1 LETLNRSSIIAP
13 KEGDGLSLAFNLIRA
28 LISRLLRR
36 TRRGGF
42 GASPDRSSPSCGR
55 KRIDPELLADD
66 SLDVGAR
73 RAVTDRLGLDTR
85 LADNLRMLELA
96 AGPSPDIVVRHVVT
110 DAGLRTVVLYLQ
122 GIVDQERIEGVVR
135 VLCAAGPTRARDL
148 IPKLAAHLLRSS
160 RVKTVASFT
169 ELWDALSDGL
179 AVVLADGHSQGLACS
194 AQFFKTRPIDEPPT
208 DTTLRGPRQGFIED
222 LTTNLAILR
231 QWIRTPNLWIEE
243 IILGHLTHTR
253 LAIVYVKGLASEEL
267 LAEARQ
273 RVQRIETDAV
283 LDSGPIEDF
292 IQDTHLSFFPLVLRT
307 ERPDRVVGNLLEGRV
322 AIMVQNSPFALVVP
336 MDYGMLFQSA
346 DDYYE
351 PVPIVFVI
359 SVLRVIAFWTSI
371 LLPGVFVAVLTFH
384 HELLPTS
391 LLLRIVGDRAGV
403 PFPVIV
409 EVFLMELTF
418 ELLREAGL
426 RLPRAVG
433 SAVTIVGALVLGEA
447 AINAGLVSPSVIIV
461 VATTA
466 IASFI
471 LPTFSFDIS
480 ARLLRFAF
488 IVAGGSIGLFGVQYG
503 IIMVVLILASRRSFG
518 HPYLSP
524 VAPFIAGSWK
534 DYIFRT
540 WHWAKTMRPKL
551 VGGREPI
558 RAPRGQMPRPG
569 ASPESE
575 GRRQMRPG
583 SRDNT
588 TEGQ

>member
-1 LETLNRSSIIAP
+1 
-13 KEGDGLSLAFNLIRA
+13 LAFNLIRA
-28 LISRLLRR
+28 LMSRLVRR
-36 TRRGGF
+36 RRRGSF
-42 GASPDRSSPSCGR
+42 DASANRPPHLGR
-55 KRIDPELLADD
+55 DRIDPELLADD

-73 RAVTDRLGLDTR
+73 KAVTDRLALDAR
-85 LADNLRMLELA
+85 LAGNLRMLTLA
-96 AGPSPDIVVRHVVT
+96 AGSSPDIIVRRIKT
-110 DAGLRTVVLYLQ
+110 DASLDAAVLHLQ
-122 GIVDQERIEGVVR
+122 GIVDQERVESVVR
-135 VLCAAGPTRARDL
+135 TLSSADAARAADL
-148 IPKLAAHLLRSS
+148 ISELGARLLRSS
-160 RVKTVASFT
+160 HVTTVASFT
-169 ELWDALSDGL
+169 ELWNALSDGL
-179 AVVLADGHSQGLACS
+179 AVILADGHNQGLACGVQS
-194 AQFFKTRPIDEPPT
+194 FKTRPIQEPPT

-222 LTTNLAILR
+222 LTTNLAMLR
-231 QWIRTPNLWIEE
+231 QWIHTPNLWIEE
-243 IILGHLTHTR
+243 TNLGHLTHTR
-253 LAIVYVKGLASEEL
+253 LVIAYVKGLASEEL
-267 LAEARQ
+267 LAEVRQ
-273 RVQRIETDAV
+273 RIQRIETDSV
-283 LDSGPIEDF
+283 LGTGPVEDF
-292 IQDTHLSFFPLVLRT
+292 IQDTHLSFFPMILRT

-322 AIMVQNSPFALVVP
+322 AIMVQNSPFALVAP
-336 MDYGMLFQSA
+336 TDYGMLFQSA

-351 PVPIVFVI
+351 PVPIVLVI
-359 SVLRVIAFWTSI
+359 SILRVVAFWASI
-371 LLPGVFVAVLTFH
+371 LLPGAFVAVLTFH

-503 IIMVVLILASRRSFG
+503 IILVVLILAGRRSFG
-518 HPYLSP
+518 HPYLAP
-524 VAPFIAGSWK
+524 VGPFIWGAWK

-558 RAPRGQMPRPG
+558 RAPRGQMPRPD

-575 GRRQMRPG
+575 GLQQMRP
-583 SRDNT
+583 
-588 TEGQ
+588 EGRGAKNKGR

>member
-1 LETLNRSSIIAP
+1 M
-13 KEGDGLSLAFNLIRA
+13 AFNLVRA
-28 LISRLLRR
+28 LISRFARR

-42 GASPDRSSPSCGR
+42 GASPGRSSPSSGR

-73 RAVTDRLGLDTR
+73 KAVTDRLALDAR
-85 LADNLRMLELA
+85 LAENLRMLELA
-96 AGPSPDIVVRHVVT
+96 AGPSPDIIVRRIAT
-110 DAGLRTVVLYLQ
+110 DASLDIAVINLQ

-135 VLCAAGPTRARDL
+135 AVSSAGVASAPEL
-148 IPKLAAHLLRSS
+148 ISELGAHLLRSS
-160 RVKTVASFT
+160 HVKTVSSFT
-169 ELWDALSDGL
+169 DLWDALSGGL
-179 AVVLADGHSQGLACS
+179 AVVLADGHNQGLACS
-194 AQFFKTRPIDEPPT
+194 AQSFKTRPIQEPPT

-243 IILGHLTHTR
+243 TRLGHLTQTR
-253 LAIVYVKGLASEEL
+253 LAIAYVKGLASEEL
-267 LAEARQ
+267 LAEVRQ
-273 RVQRIETDAV
+273 RIQRIETDSV
-283 LDSGPIEDF
+283 LGTGPVEDF
-292 IQDTHLSFFPLVLRT
+292 IQDTHLSFFPLILRT

-322 AIMVQNSPFALVVP
+322 AIMVQNSPFALVAP

-371 LLPGVFVAVLTFH
+371 LLPGAFVAVLTFH

-518 HPYLSP
+518 HPYLAP
-524 VAPFIAGSWK
+524 V
-534 DYIFRT
+534 
-540 WHWAKTMRPKL
+540 
-551 VGGREPI
+551 
-558 RAPRGQMPRPG
+558 
-569 ASPESE
+569 
-575 GRRQMRPG
+575 
-583 SRDNT
+583 
-588 TEGQ
+588 

>member
-1 LETLNRSSIIAP
+1 M
-13 KEGDGLSLAFNLIRA
+13 AFNLVKA
-28 LISRLLRR
+28 LMSRLMRR
-36 TRRGGF
+36 ARRGGF
-42 GASPDRSSPSCGR
+42 DISAGSSSHSGGD
-55 KRIDPELLADD
+55 RIDPGLLADD

-73 RAVTDRLGLDTR
+73 KAVTDRLALDAR
-85 LADNLRMLELA
+85 LDSNLRMLKLA
-96 AGPSPDIVVRHVVT
+96 AGPSPDIIIRQIVT
-110 DAGLRTVVLYLQ
+110 DSGLHAVVLHLQ
-122 GIVDQERIEGVVR
+122 GIVDQERIESVVR
-135 VLCAAGPTRARDL
+135 AVSSAGAARAQDL
-148 IPKLAAHLLRSS
+148 MTELGAHLLRSS

-179 AVVLADGHSQGLACS
+179 AVILADGRNQGLACS
-194 AQFFKTRPIDEPPT
+194 AQSFKTRPIEEPPT

-243 IILGHLTHTR
+243 TNLWHLTQTR
-253 LAIVYVKGLASEEL
+253 LVIAYVKGLASEEL
-267 LAEARQ
+267 LAEVRQ
-273 RVQRIETDAV
+273 RIQRIETDSV
-283 LDSGPIEDF
+283 LGTGPVEDF
-292 IQDTHLSFFPLVLRT
+292 IQDTHLSFFPLILRT

-322 AIMVQNSPFALVVP
+322 AIMVQNSPFALVAP

-371 LLPGVFVAVLTFH
+371 LLPGAFVAVLTFH

-433 SAVTIVGALVLGEA
+433 SAVTIVGALVLGES
-447 AINAGLVSPSVIIV
+447 AINAGLVSPSVIII

-488 IVAGGSIGLFGVQYG
+488 VVAGGSIGLFGVEYG
-503 IIMVVLILASRRSFG
+503 IILVVLVLASRRSFG
-518 HPYLSP
+518 HPYLAP
-524 VAPFIAGSWK
+524 VAPFITGGWK

-540 WHWAKTMRPKL
+540 WHWAKTMRPKMT
-551 VGGREPI
+551 GGREPI
-558 RAPRGQMPRPG
+558 RAPRGQMPRPD

-575 GRRQMRPG
+575 GRQQMRPG
-583 SRDNT
+583 SQDNK

>member
-1 LETLNRSSIIAP
+1 
-13 KEGDGLSLAFNLIRA
+13 LAFNLVKA
-28 LISRLLRR
+28 LMSRLMRR
-36 TRRGGF
+36 ARRGGF
-42 GASPDRSSPSCGR
+42 DISADSSSHSGR
-55 KRIDPELLADD
+55 DRIDPGLLADD

-73 RAVTDRLGLDTR
+73 KAVTDRLALDAR
-85 LADNLRMLELA
+85 LDSNLRMLKLA
-96 AGPSPDIVVRHVVT
+96 AGPSPDIIIRQIVT
-110 DAGLRTVVLYLQ
+110 DSGLHAVVLHLQ
-122 GIVDQERIEGVVR
+122 GIVDQKRIESVVR
-135 VLCAAGPTRARDL
+135 AVSSAGAARAQDL
-148 IPKLAAHLLRSS
+148 MTELGAHLLRSS

-179 AVVLADGHSQGLACS
+179 AVILADGRNQGLACS
-194 AQFFKTRPIDEPPT
+194 AQSFKTRPIEEPPT

-243 IILGHLTHTR
+243 TNLGHLTQTR
-253 LAIVYVKGLASEEL
+253 LVIAYVKGLASEEL
-267 LAEARQ
+267 LAEVRQ
-273 RVQRIETDAV
+273 RIQRIETDSV
-283 LDSGPIEDF
+283 LGTGPVEDF
-292 IQDTHLSFFPLVLRT
+292 IQDTHLSFFPLILRT

-322 AIMVQNSPFALVVP
+322 AIMVQNSPFALVAP

-371 LLPGVFVAVLTFH
+371 LLPGAFVAVLTFH

-433 SAVTIVGALVLGEA
+433 SAVTIVGALVLGES
-447 AINAGLVSPSVIIV
+447 AINAGLVSPSVIII

-488 IVAGGSIGLFGVQYG
+488 IVAGGSIGLFGVEYG
-503 IIMVVLILASRRSFG
+503 IILAVLILASRRSFG
-518 HPYLSP
+518 HPYLAP
-524 VAPFIAGSWK
+524 VAPFITGGWK

-540 WHWAKTMRPKL
+540 WHWAKTMRPKMT
-551 VGGREPI
+551 GGREPI
-558 RAPRGQMPRPG
+558 RAPRGQMPRPD

-575 GRRQMRPG
+575 GRQQMRPG
-583 SRDNT
+583 SQDNK

>member
-1 LETLNRSSIIAP
+1 MAT
-13 KEGDGLSLAFNLIRA
+13 NLVRA
-28 LISRLLRR
+28 LISRLKRR
-36 TRRGGF
+36 RRQGGF
-42 GASPDRSSPSCGR
+42 GASTDRSSPSSGR
-55 KRIDPELLADD
+55 NRIDPELLADD

-73 RAVTDRLGLDTR
+73 KAVTDRLTLDRR
-85 LADNLRMLELA
+85 LAENLRILALA
-96 AGPSPDIVVRHVVT
+96 AGPSPDITIRHIVT
-110 DAGLRTVVLYLQ
+110 DASLDAAVIHLQ
-122 GIVDQERIEGVVR
+122 GIVDEERVEGVVR
-135 VLCAAGPTRARDL
+135 TLSSAGATRAQDL
-148 IPKLAAHLLRSS
+148 ITQLGASLLRSS
-160 RVKTVASFT
+160 HVTTVASFAQ
-169 ELWDALSDGL
+169 LWGALSNGL
-179 AVVLADGHSQGLACS
+179 AVILADGHDQGLACS
-194 AQFFKTRPIDEPPT
+194 AQSFKTRPIEEPPT

-222 LTTNLAILR
+222 LTTNLAMLR

-243 IILGHLTHTR
+243 TNLGHLTHTR
-253 LAIVYVKGLASEEL
+253 LVIAYIKGLASEEL
-267 LAEARQ
+267 LAEVRQ
-273 RVQRIETDAV
+273 RIQRIETDSV
-283 LDSGPIEDF
+283 LGTGPVEDF
-292 IQDTHLSFFPLVLRT
+292 IQDTHLSFFPLILRT

-322 AIMVQNSPFALVVP
+322 AIMVQNSPFALVAP
-336 MDYGMLFQSA
+336 TDYGMLIQSA

-359 SVLRVIAFWTSI
+359 SVMRVVAFWASI
-371 LLPGVFVAVLTFH
+371 LLPGAFVAILTFH

-524 VAPFIAGSWK
+524 VAPFIRGGWR
-534 DYIFRT
+534 DYLFRT

-575 GRRQMRPG
+575 GLQQMKPEG
-583 SRDNT
+583 PSDNT
-588 TEGQ
+588 RGQ

>member
-1 LETLNRSSIIAP
+1 M
-13 KEGDGLSLAFNLIRA
+13 AFNLIRA
-28 LISRLLRR
+28 LISRLMRR
-36 TRRGGF
+36 SRRSGF
-42 GASPDRSSPSCGR
+42 DASADHSSHFGR
-55 KRIDPELLADD
+55 DRIDPGLLADD

-73 RAVTDRLGLDTR
+73 KAVTDRLALDVR
-85 LADNLRMLELA
+85 LHSNLRMLRLA
-96 AGPSPDIVVRHVVT
+96 AGPSPDIIIRQIVT
-110 DAGLRTVVLYLQ
+110 DAGLHAVVLHLQ
-122 GIVDQERIEGVVR
+122 GIVDQERVESIVR
-135 VLCAAGPTRARDL
+135 ALSAAGAARAQDL
-148 IPKLAAHLLRSS
+148 MAELGAHLLRSS
-160 RVKTVASFT
+160 HIKTVASFT
-169 ELWDALSDGL
+169 EMWEAVSNGL
-179 AVVLADGHSQGLACS
+179 AVILADGHNQGLACS
-194 AQFFKTRPIDEPPT
+194 AQSFKTRPIEEPPT

-243 IILGHLTHTR
+243 TNLGHLTHTR
-253 LAIVYVKGLASEEL
+253 LVIAYVKGLASEEL
-267 LAEARQ
+267 LAEVRQ
-273 RVQRIETDAV
+273 RIQRIETDSV
-283 LDSGPIEDF
+283 LGTGPVEDF
-292 IQDTHLSFFPLVLRT
+292 IQDTHLSFFPLILRT

-322 AIMVQNSPFALVVP
+322 AIMVQNSPFALVAP

-371 LLPGVFVAVLTFH
+371 LLPGAFVAVLTFH

-447 AINAGLVSPSVIIV
+447 AINAGLVSPSVIII

-488 IVAGGSIGLFGVQYG
+488 IVAGGSIGLFGVEYG
-503 IIMVVLILASRRSFG
+503 IILAVLILASRRSFG
-518 HPYLSP
+518 HPYLAP
-524 VAPFIAGSWK
+524 VAPLITGGWK

-540 WHWAKTMRPKL
+540 WHWAKTMRPKMT
-551 VGGREPI
+551 GGREPI
-558 RAPRGQMPRPG
+558 RAPRGQMPRPD

-575 GRRQMRPG
+575 GRQQMRPG
-583 SRDNT
+583 SQDNK

>member
-1 LETLNRSSIIAP
+1 M
-13 KEGDGLSLAFNLIRA
+13 AFNLIRA
-28 LISRLLRR
+28 LISRFMRR

-42 GASPDRSSPSCGR
+42 GASPDRSSPSSGR
-55 KRIDPELLADD
+55 NRIDAELLTDD

-73 RAVTDRLGLDTR
+73 KAVTDKLALSTR
-85 LADNLRMLELA
+85 LAENLRMLELA
-96 AGPSPDIVVRHVVT
+96 AGPSPDIMVRRIAT
-110 DAGLRTVVLYLQ
+110 DASLDAAVINLQ

-135 VLCAAGPTRARDL
+135 AVSSAGVASAPEL
-148 IPKLAAHLLRSS
+148 ISELSAHLLRSS
-160 RVKTVASFT
+160 HVKAVSSFN
-169 ELWDALSDGL
+169 ELWDALSGGL
-179 AVVLADGHSQGLACS
+179 AVVLADGHNQGLACS
-194 AQFFKTRPIDEPPT
+194 AQSLKTRPIEEPPT

-243 IILGHLTHTR
+243 TNLGHLTRTR
-253 LAIVYVKGLASEEL
+253 LVIAYIKGLAGEEL
-267 LAEARQ
+267 LAEVRQ
-273 RVQRIETDAV
+273 RVQRIETDSV
-283 LDSGPIEDF
+283 LGTGPVEDF
-292 IQDTHLSFFPLVLRT
+292 IQDTHLSFFPLILRT

-322 AIMVQNSPFALVVP
+322 AIMVQNSPFALVAH

-371 LLPGVFVAVLTFH
+371 LLPGAFVAVLTFH

-403 PFPVIV
+403 PFPVIA

-503 IIMVVLILASRRSFG
+503 IIIVVLILAGRRSFG
-518 HPYLSP
+518 HPYLAP
-524 VAPFIAGSWK
+524 VAPFIGGGWK
-534 DYIFRT
+534 DYLFRT

-551 VGGREPI
+551 TGGREPI

-575 GRRQMRPG
+575 GRRQMR
-583 SRDNT
+583 S
-588 TEGQ
+588 EGPDDKTRGQ

>member
-1 LETLNRSSIIAP
+1 M
-13 KEGDGLSLAFNLIRA
+13 AFNLIRA
-28 LISRLLRR
+28 LMSRLMRR
-36 TRRGGF
+36 SRRSGF
-42 GASPDRSSPSCGR
+42 DASADHSSHSGR
-55 KRIDPELLADD
+55 DRIDPGLLADD

-73 RAVTDRLGLDTR
+73 KAVTDRLTLDVR
-85 LADNLRMLELA
+85 LHSNLRMLRLA
-96 AGPSPDIVVRHVVT
+96 AGPSPDIIIRQIVT
-110 DAGLRTVVLYLQ
+110 DVGLHAVVLHLQ
-122 GIVDQERIEGVVR
+122 GIVDQERVESIVR
-135 VLCAAGPTRARDL
+135 ALSAAGAARAQDL
-148 IPKLAAHLLRSS
+148 MAELSAHLLRSS
-160 RVKTVASFT
+160 HIKTVASFT
-169 ELWDALSDGL
+169 EMWEAVSNGL
-179 AVVLADGHSQGLACS
+179 AVILADGHNQGLACS
-194 AQFFKTRPIDEPPT
+194 AQSFKTRPIEEPPT

-243 IILGHLTHTR
+243 TNLGHLTHTR
-253 LAIVYVKGLASEEL
+253 LVIAYVKGLASEEL
-267 LAEARQ
+267 LAEVRQ
-273 RVQRIETDAV
+273 RIQRIETDSV
-283 LDSGPIEDF
+283 LGTGPVEDF
-292 IQDTHLSFFPLVLRT
+292 IQDTHLSFFPLILRT

-322 AIMVQNSPFALVVP
+322 AIMVQNSPFALVAP

-371 LLPGVFVAVLTFH
+371 LLPGAFVAVLTFH

-447 AINAGLVSPSVIIV
+447 AINAGLVSPSVIII

-488 IVAGGSIGLFGVQYG
+488 IVAGGSIGLFGVEYG
-503 IIMVVLILASRRSFG
+503 IILAVLILASQRSFG
-518 HPYLSP
+518 HPYLAP
-524 VAPFIAGSWK
+524 VAPFITGGWK

-540 WHWAKTMRPKL
+540 WHWAKTMRPKMT
-551 VGGREPI
+551 GGREPI
-558 RAPRGQMPRPG
+558 RAPRGQMPRPD

-575 GRRQMRPG
+575 GRQQMRPG
-583 SRDNT
+583 SQDNK

>member
-1 LETLNRSSIIAP
+1 M
-13 KEGDGLSLAFNLIRA
+13 AFNLIRA
-28 LISRLLRR
+28 LISRFVRR
-36 TRRGGF
+36 TERGGF
-42 GASPDRSSPSCGR
+42 DVSAEGSSHLGR
-55 KRIDPELLADD
+55 DRIDPQLLADD

-73 RAVTDRLGLDTR
+73 KAVTDRLTLDAR
-85 LADNLRMLELA
+85 LGSNLRMLKLA
-96 AGPSPDIVVRHVVT
+96 AGPSPDIIIRQVVT
-110 DAGLRTVVLYLQ
+110 DSGLQAATLHLQ

-135 VLCAAGPTRARDL
+135 AVSSAGVARAQDL
-148 IPKLAAHLLRSS
+148 MTELGAHLLRSS

-179 AVVLADGHSQGLACS
+179 AVILADGHNQGLACS
-194 AQFFKTRPIDEPPT
+194 AQSFKTRPIEEPPT

-222 LTTNLAILR
+222 LTTNLAMLR
-231 QWIRTPNLWIEE
+231 QWIRTPNLWVEE
-243 IILGHLTHTR
+243 TNLGRLTHTR
-253 LAIVYVKGLASEEL
+253 LIIVYIKGLASEEL
-267 LAEARQ
+267 LAEVRQ
-273 RVQRIETDAV
+273 RIQRIETDSV
-283 LDSGPIEDF
+283 LGTGPVEDF

-307 ERPDRVVGNLLEGRV
+307 ERPDRVVGNLLEGRI
-322 AIMVQNSPFALVVP
+322 AIMVQNSPFALVAP
-336 MDYGMLFQSA
+336 TDYGMLFQSA

-371 LLPGVFVAVLTFH
+371 LLPGAFVAVLTFH

-524 VAPFIAGSWK
+524 VAPFIAGGWK
-534 DYIFRT
+534 DYLFRT

-551 VGGREPI
+551 TGGREPI
-558 RAPRGQMPRPG
+558 RAPQGQMPHPG

-575 GRRQMRPG
+575 GLQQMQP
-583 SRDNT
+583 
-588 TEGQ
+588 EGRSAKGKGR

>member
-1 LETLNRSSIIAP
+1 M
-13 KEGDGLSLAFNLIRA
+13 AFNLIRA
-28 LISRLLRR
+28 LISRLMRR
-36 TRRGGF
+36 SRRSGF
-42 GASPDRSSPSCGR
+42 DASADHSSHFGR
-55 KRIDPELLADD
+55 DRIDPGLLADD

-73 RAVTDRLGLDTR
+73 KAVTDRLALDVR
-85 LADNLRMLELA
+85 LHSNLRMLRLA
-96 AGPSPDIVVRHVVT
+96 AGPSPDIIIRQIVT
-110 DAGLRTVVLYLQ
+110 DAGLHAVVLHLQ
-122 GIVDQERIEGVVR
+122 GIVDQERVESIVR
-135 VLCAAGPTRARDL
+135 ALSAAGAARAQDL
-148 IPKLAAHLLRSS
+148 MAELGAHLLRSS
-160 RVKTVASFT
+160 HIKTVASFT
-169 ELWDALSDGL
+169 EMWEAVSNGL
-179 AVVLADGHSQGLACS
+179 AVILADGHNQGLACS
-194 AQFFKTRPIDEPPT
+194 AQSFKTRPIEEPPT

-243 IILGHLTHTR
+243 TNLGHLTHTR
-253 LAIVYVKGLASEEL
+253 LVIAYVKGLASEEL
-267 LAEARQ
+267 LAEVRQ
-273 RVQRIETDAV
+273 RIQRIETDSV
-283 LDSGPIEDF
+283 LGTGPVEDF
-292 IQDTHLSFFPLVLRT
+292 IQDTHLSFFPLILRT

-322 AIMVQNSPFALVVP
+322 AIMVQNSPFALVAP

-371 LLPGVFVAVLTFH
+371 LLPGAFVAVLTFH

-433 SAVTIVGALVLGEA
+433 SAVTIVGALVLGES
-447 AINAGLVSPSVIIV
+447 AINAGLVSPSVIII

-488 IVAGGSIGLFGVQYG
+488 VVAGGSIGLFGVEYG
-503 IIMVVLILASRRSFG
+503 IILVVLVLASRRSFG
-518 HPYLSP
+518 HPYLAP
-524 VAPFIAGSWK
+524 VAPFITGGWK

-540 WHWAKTMRPKL
+540 WHWAKTMRPKMT
-551 VGGREPI
+551 GGREPI
-558 RAPRGQMPRPG
+558 RAPRGQMPRPD

-575 GRRQMRPG
+575 GRQQMRPG
-583 SRDNT
+583 SQDNK

>member
-1 LETLNRSSIIAP
+1 MRRS
-13 KEGDGLSLAFNLIRA
+13 
-28 LISRLLRR
+28 RR
-36 TRRGGF
+36 SGF
-42 GASPDRSSPSCGR
+42 DASADHSSHFGR
-55 KRIDPELLADD
+55 DRIDPGLLADD

-73 RAVTDRLGLDTR
+73 KAVTDRLALDVR
-85 LADNLRMLELA
+85 LHSNLRMLRLA
-96 AGPSPDIVVRHVVT
+96 AGPSPDIIIRQIVT
-110 DAGLRTVVLYLQ
+110 DAGLHAVVLHLQ
-122 GIVDQERIEGVVR
+122 GIVDQERVESIVR
-135 VLCAAGPTRARDL
+135 ALSAAGAARAQDL
-148 IPKLAAHLLRSS
+148 MAELGAHLLRSS
-160 RVKTVASFT
+160 HIKTVASFT
-169 ELWDALSDGL
+169 EMWEAVSNGL
-179 AVVLADGHSQGLACS
+179 AVILADGHNQGLACS
-194 AQFFKTRPIDEPPT
+194 AQSFKTRPIEEPPT

-243 IILGHLTHTR
+243 TNLGHLTHTR
-253 LAIVYVKGLASEEL
+253 LVIAYVKGLASEEL
-267 LAEARQ
+267 LAEVRQ
-273 RVQRIETDAV
+273 RIQRIETDSV
-283 LDSGPIEDF
+283 LGTGPVEDF
-292 IQDTHLSFFPLVLRT
+292 IQDTHLSFFPLILRT

-322 AIMVQNSPFALVVP
+322 AIMVQNSPFALVAP

-371 LLPGVFVAVLTFH
+371 LLPGAFVAVLTFH

-433 SAVTIVGALVLGEA
+433 SAVTIVGALVLGES
-447 AINAGLVSPSVIIV
+447 AINAGLVSPSVIII

-488 IVAGGSIGLFGVQYG
+488 IVAGGSIGLFGVEYG
-503 IIMVVLILASRRSFG
+503 IILVVLVLASRRSFG
-518 HPYLSP
+518 HPYLAP
-524 VAPFIAGSWK
+524 VAPFITGGWK

-540 WHWAKTMRPKL
+540 WHWAKTMRPKMT
-551 VGGREPI
+551 GGREPI
-558 RAPRGQMPRPG
+558 RAPRGQMPRPD

-575 GRRQMRPG
+575 GRQQMRPG
-583 SRDNT
+583 SQDNK